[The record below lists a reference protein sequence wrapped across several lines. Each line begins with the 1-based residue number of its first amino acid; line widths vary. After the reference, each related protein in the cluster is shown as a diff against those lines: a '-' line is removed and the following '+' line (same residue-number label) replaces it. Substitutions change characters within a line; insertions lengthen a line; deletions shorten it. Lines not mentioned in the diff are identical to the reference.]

1 MKMNLAVRKY
11 VDFCK
16 SRNIDI
22 KSHQV
27 YGILWCLQR
36 ENIKKGGIVADEMGM
51 GKTIQMIGTMIL
63 NPRRKT
69 LIILPPILIQQ
80 WYLEIQ
86 RICGHRA
93 ILYYGKKNREKITKN
108 KLENAMI
115 VITSYETCIKDEIL
129 GSIFWNRIICDEA
142 HHLRNSKTKTYEKI
156 KGFETEI
163 CWCLTGTP
171 IHNSPKDLFSLF
183 HLCNIEKEN
192 RKHHF
197 LQRFRDTTITNGPI
211 IVKKENRMILEW
223 KNEREREMA
232 KDIHASISC
241 LGFKNNENQESFW
254 EKTKTCT
261 LVSMIRASQMCIFP
275 KMIESSFVS
284 RKEEEDLDIPEE
296 YITIFE
302 SQISTK
308 LQSVLSHIIERKKD
322 GNGKIIFCHFRLEIQ
337 RIISILQKNGVEW
350 VGTWKSYQKIKE
362 NDEIKTPILIMQ
374 IRSGCEGLNLQ
385 SHFSEVYFVSPNWNP
400 ALESQAIGRC
410 FRIGQKKQVN
420 IYRFYMN
427 YVDSPMNNT
436 KYREEI
442 IKYKWLYTRLP
453 MDITKYIISF
463 QDPIESAVINKCSLD
478 KYIQLNQDKKKE
490 KIELCLKDLR

>member
-1 MKMNLAVRKY
+1 MNAKLLVRKY
-11 VDFCK
+11 IDFCK
-16 SRNIDI
+16 NRNVDI

-27 YGILWCLQR
+27 YGILWCLQK
-36 ENIKKGGIVADEMGM
+36 EYIKMGGIIADEMGM

-63 NPRRKT
+63 NPLRKT

-86 RICGHRA
+86 RICGHRP
-93 ILYYGKKNREKITKN
+93 ILYYGKQAREKITKN
-108 KLENAMI
+108 QLENAMI

-129 GSIFWNRIICDEA
+129 GSIYWNRIICDEA
-142 HHLRNSKTKTYEKI
+142 HHLRNSKTKTYQKI
-156 KGFETEI
+156 KEMRTDIF
-163 CWCLTGTP
+163 WCLTGTP

-192 RKHHF
+192 RKNHF
-197 LQRFRDTTITNGPI
+197 LQRCRDTTITNGPI
-211 IVKKENRMILEW
+211 LLKKENTMLLEW
-223 KNEREREMA
+223 KDEKERDMA

-241 LGFKNNENQESFW
+241 LGFKNNEDSFW

-275 KMIESSFVS
+275 KMIELSCLS
-284 RKEEEDLDIPEE
+284 RKEEEEDLDIPEE

-308 LQSVLSHIIERKKD
+308 LQSVFSHVLERKKD

-337 RIISILQKNGVEW
+337 RIISILQKKNVEW

-362 NDEIKTPILIMQ
+362 NDEIKTPILVMQ

-427 YVDSPMNNT
+427 YVDSPINNAIY
-436 KYREEI
+436 KEEI
-442 IKYKWLYTRLP
+442 TKYKWLYDNLP
-453 MDITKYIISF
+453 TDIIRYIVSF
-463 QDPIESAVINKCSLD
+463 QDPMESVVIHKYSLD
-478 KYIQLNQDKKKE
+478 KYIQLNQEKKKE
-490 KIELCLKDLR
+490 KIE